1 MNNKTLSIVIHDVA
15 PATFNNVREII
26 RDVGEAGFGHIVLL
40 VVPNYHD
47 RPVTDEVLKEYAG
60 YLKDVEQKNFEI
72 CLHGYRHIVK
82 EVKGSAVQKFMG
94 TVYTRNEGEFYQ
106 LTEDQADQLVK
117 SGMSTME
124 ELGFK
129 PTGFVP
135 PAWLISDEAM
145 TALEKNGFTYTTRL
159 HNLVLLNSKRE
170 KITAPSLVWSVQ
182 KRWRVVVSL
191 IYNFLVRQY
200 LKMRNYSIIR
210 INIHPPDWDH
220 EAIRAQILKSIA
232 VLSRNRQCRTY
243 SEFLERHKSPE

>member
-26 RDVGEAGFGHIVLL
+26 KDVRAAGFGHIVLL
-40 VVPNYHD
+40 IVHDYHD
-47 RPVTDEVLKEYAG
+47 LPVTDSALEEYTG
-60 YLKDVEQKNFEI
+60 YLREVAKDGFEI
-72 CLHGYRHIVK
+72 CLHGYRHIVS
-82 EVKGSAVQKFMG
+82 EVEGGAVQKFMG

-106 LTEDQADQLVK
+106 LTEEQADGLIK
-117 SGMSTME
+117 TGNAKLRA
-124 ELGFK
+124 LGFK

-135 PAWLISDEAM
+135 PAWLISDAAM
-145 TALEKNGFTYTTRL
+145 TALEKNDFTYTTRL
-159 HNLVLLNSKRE
+159 HNLIPLGGDRG

-182 KRWRVVVSL
+182 KRWRVLVSL
-191 IYNFLVRQY
+191 VYNFTVRQY

-220 EAIRAQILKSIA
+220 KAIRTQILKSIA

-243 SEFLERHKSPE
+243 SEFLETYKSPE